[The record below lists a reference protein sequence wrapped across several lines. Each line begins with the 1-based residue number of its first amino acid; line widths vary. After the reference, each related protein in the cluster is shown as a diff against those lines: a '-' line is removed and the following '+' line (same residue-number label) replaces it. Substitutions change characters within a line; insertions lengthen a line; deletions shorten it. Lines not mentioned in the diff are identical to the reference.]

1 MSKIIL
7 KTVIGRSE
15 IHVKRGLFL
24 KMNALLHK
32 KYPTSRFVVIL
43 TTSLNRIYGA
53 QIKKLLPGSLVLP
66 VKSGEEVKN
75 MHTLLGLADRMMKA
89 GITRR
94 DVVVG
99 FGGGMITDLA
109 GFLASIYM
117 RGMPFVA
124 IPTTLLCMS
133 DAAIG
138 GKTGIDFK
146 AKNML
151 GTFYAAEMV
160 ICDLDLIKSLP
171 ERELKSGMGEII
183 KYAPILEP
191 SLFEDFEKKPL
202 DLDKII
208 TQCIL
213 AKVRI
218 VHQDPREKHLRK
230 ILNYGHTFGHALE
243 SKTNYA
249 LTHGEAISIGM
260 VISNRIAQRLG
271 KQEKAVGEKIRRALA
286 HAGLPTTL
294 PKGVTVNQLTQLI
307 AKDKKRVGNQIAFI
321 IVTEMG
327 KPEMLKLTPE
337 ELVKL
342 AR

>member
-1 MSKIIL
+1 MAKIIL
-7 KTVIGRSE
+7 KTVLGRSE

-24 KMNALLHK
+24 KMDDLLLK
-32 KYPTSRFVVIL
+32 KYPTSRFVVIVS
-43 TTSLNRIYGA
+43 TNLNKIYGKT
-53 QIKKLLPGSLVLP
+53 IKKLLPGSLVLT
-66 VKSGEEVKN
+66 VKSGEYVKN
-75 MHTLLGLADRMMKA
+75 IHTFLSLAERMIDA

-94 DVVVG
+94 DVVIG

-109 GFLASIYM
+109 GFLASTYM
-117 RGMPFVA
+117 RGVPFVA

-151 GTFYAAEMV
+151 GTFYPAKVV
-160 ICDLDLIKSLP
+160 ICDLDLVKTLP
-171 ERELKSGMGEII
+171 ERELKSGLGEII
-183 KYAPILEP
+183 KYAPILDP
-191 SLFEDFEKKPL
+191 SLFKDFEKKPL

-208 TQCIL
+208 TKCIM
-213 AKVRI
+213 AKVRVI
-218 VHQDPREKHLRK
+218 HQDPREKHLRK

-243 SKTNYA
+243 AKTHYA

-271 KQEKAVGEKIRRALA
+271 KQSKVVGEKIRHALA
-286 HAGLPTTL
+286 HAGLPTQL

-307 AKDKKRVGNQIAFI
+307 AKDKKRVGDHIAFI
-321 IVTEMG
+321 IVTDMG
-327 KPEMLKLTPE
+327 KPEMIKLTPE